1 MTGEHEGSRV
11 GEDPFSAGREVADA
25 LLYEGYVLYPYR
37 ASAPKNTNA
46 LRWQFG
52 VLVPPA
58 YAGEPCAQR
67 TECLLEAPGP
77 CRLSVR
83 LRFLQLQA
91 RTEGD
96 KPAWDE
102 AVERCVDV
110 ELAFDP
116 SAAAEVVEAF
126 DFGADA
132 SVDGGVHRER
142 WNVSGR
148 LAVRVE
154 PGAADGR
161 AVKLTVVTENSS
173 LWDPGDAA
181 RHEVVRRS
189 LVAAHTLA
197 SVDGGAFVSSLEPP
211 EWAAAA
217 VDACQCEN
225 TFPVLVGASGAR
237 DAVLSSPIIV
247 YDYPEVAPE
256 SPGDFFDSTEIDEL
270 LTLRTLTLTDAEK
283 QEARSTDPHA
293 AAIIDRIEALGRSEI
308 RRLHGT
314 TRPVPQ

>member
-1 MTGEHEGSRV
+1 VPDERF
-11 GEDPFSAGREVADA
+11 DAARLVADA

-58 YAGEPCAQR
+58 YNGEPTAQR
-67 TECLLEAPGP
+67 TECVLEVTGP

-83 LRFLQLQA
+83 LRFLQLEA
-91 RTEGD
+91 RIEGGD
-96 KPAWDE
+96 PPWDE

-110 ELAFDP
+110 ELAVDP
-116 SAAAEVVEAF
+116 SATTQVVEPF
-126 DFGADA
+126 DFGADTSA
-132 SVDGGVHRER
+132 DGDVRRER
-142 WNVSGR
+142 WNVCGR
-148 LAVRVE
+148 LSVLAEPIAVAV
-154 PGAADGR
+154 P
-161 AVKLTVVTENSS
+161 AVKLTVVTDNTST
-173 LWDPGDAA
+173 WDPGDAV

-189 LVAAHTLA
+189 LVAVHTLA
-197 SVDGGAFVSSLEPP
+197 AVDGGAFVSSLDPP
-211 EWAAAA
+211 AWAAAA
-217 VDACQCEN
+217 VDACECAH
-225 TFPVLVGASGAR
+225 TFPVLVGVAPAR
-237 DAVLSSPIIV
+237 DALLSSPIIV

-283 QEARSTDPHA
+283 QEARVTDPHA
-293 AAIIDRIEALGRSEI
+293 AAIIDRIEALGRAEV

>member
-1 MTGEHEGSRV
+1 MPDFE
-11 GEDPFSAGREVADA
+11 AGREVADA

-37 ASAPKNTNA
+37 ASAPKNTNT

-58 YAGEPCAQR
+58 YDGEPSAQR
-67 TECLLEAPGP
+67 TECLLEVSGA

-83 LRFLQLQA
+83 VRFLQLQA

-102 AVERCVDV
+102 AVERSVDV
-110 ELAFDP
+110 ELAVDP
-116 SAAAEVVEAF
+116 ASASEVVAPFE
-126 DFGADA
+126 FGADA
-132 SVDGGVHRER
+132 ATTDGVRFER
-142 WNVSGR
+142 WDVSGR
-148 LAVRVE
+148 LTARVE
-154 PGAADGR
+154 PVVVDVP
-161 AVKLTVVTENSS
+161 AVKVTVVTENVSP
-173 LWDPGDAA
+173 WDPGDAA

-197 SVDGGAFVSSLEPP
+197 AVDGGAFVSSLEPP
-211 EWAAAA
+211 SWAAPV
-217 VDACQCEN
+217 VDACECEH
-225 TFPVLVGASGAR
+225 TFPVLVGSNGRR
-237 DAVLSSPIIV
+237 DALLSSPIIV

-256 SPGDFFDSTEIDEL
+256 SPGSFFDSTEIDEL

-283 QEARSTDPHA
+283 QEARATDPQA
-293 AAIIDRIEALGRSEI
+293 AAIIDRIEALGRAEI

-314 TRPVPQ
+314 NRPVPQ

>member
-1 MTGEHEGSRV
+1 MS
-11 GEDPFSAGREVADA
+11 EDRFDAGREVADA

-67 TECLLEAPGP
+67 TECLLEARGP

-91 RTEGD
+91 RTEGE

-110 ELAFDP
+110 QLAVDP
-116 SAAAEVVEAF
+116 SAATEVVEPF
-126 DFGADA
+126 EFGADA
-132 SVDGGVHRER
+132 SVADGVRREQ
-142 WNVSGR
+142 WNVRGR
-148 LAVRVE
+148 LTVRVE
-154 PGAADGR
+154 PVVAEVP
-161 AVKLTVVTENSS
+161 AVKLTVITENTS

-189 LVAAHTLA
+189 MVAAHTLA
-197 SVDGGAFVSSLEPP
+197 AVEDAAFVSSLDPP
-211 EWAAAA
+211 SWAAAG
-217 VDACQCEN
+217 VDACECEH
-225 TFPVLVGASGAR
+225 TFPVLVGATGAR
-237 DAVLSSPIIV
+237 DALLSSPIIV

-256 SPGDFFDSTEIDEL
+256 SPGNFFDSTEIDEL

-283 QEARSTDPHA
+283 AEARGTDPQA
-293 AAIIDRIEALGRSEI
+293 AAIIDRIEALGRAEI